1 MQFTRGMR
9 NIEAKRY
16 VAEKLGVS
24 ALDLVDPVVMLDV
37 RKEFGLGSMYESE
50 ISGPDDPLAI
60 EAKFN
65 ISKVLD
71 VPINCVERFKEKSGR
86 AAARA

>member
-9 NIEAKRY
+9 NIEAKEY
-16 VAEKLGVS
+16 VAGKLGVS
-24 ALDLVDPVVMLDV
+24 VLDLCDPVVMLDV
-37 RKEFGLGSMYESE
+37 RKDFGLGSMYESE

-65 ISKVLD
+65 ISEVLG
-71 VPINCVERFKEKSGR
+71 VPINSVELFKEKSSR
-86 AAARA
+86 AAARK